1 MIEKIYIDTSVFG
14 GYFDIEFEKPTKLF
28 FNELTQ
34 NKSIILLSEI
44 TISEL
49 ENAPFKVRELV
60 NDFTKSNFEYLQL
73 NDEVVELAE
82 NYLKEKVVGKTSR
95 NDCLHIS
102 LATINRASV
111 LVSWNFKHIVNV
123 QRIRNYNSIN
133 IKYGYP
139 ILDIRSPLEVIN
151 CEE

>member
-1 MIEKIYIDTSVFG
+1 MKEKIYIDTSVFG
-14 GYFDIEFEKPTKLF
+14 GYFDVEFEIPTKLF
-28 FNELTQ
+28 FKEL
-34 NKSIILLSEI
+34 KSNNNILLLSDV

-49 ENAPFKVRELV
+49 ENAPVKIKELV
-60 NDFTKSNFEYLQL
+60 NEYTKSNFEYLQL

-82 NYLKEKVVGKTSR
+82 NYIREKVVGKTSR
-95 NDCLHIS
+95 NDCLHIA

-133 IKYGYP
+133 IKNGYP
-139 ILDIRSPLEVIN
+139 ILEIRSPLEVLN
-151 CEE
+151 YEE